1 MTRAPL
7 SLRAAAGPLGLAA
20 VLLAAAPPR
29 AVPPTVD
36 VTAVSLQPSRGRA
49 ELVIDVRGPV
59 EVSDFVLASPARL
72 VVDLVGARL
81 VAPVMRYDGVPRG
94 GVRNVRYAQFRPDVV
109 RVVVELDSARDYDV
123 RQDSQAVRVGI
134 QGAQEFASWSSDVSR
149 GSSRLVETP
158 ASAPAP
164 AVAAPAAP
172 AAPAASSVAASLPA
186 AMPAP
191 APASARASA
200 RAVPPS
206 PNPLGLTA
214 AATTSETQ
222 ARVSVTFDHSSI
234 EEVVATFAAFSGRS
248 IVLGKDATGTVTAEV
263 HDQPWDYALNAIL
276 AGQGLGAAELPGGII
291 RIDSK
296 ANLNATDSLEPLVQ
310 RIVPINYAKATSLQ
324 PSLLGI
330 VSARGKVIADSV
342 TNSIIVTETRARAL
356 SVDSFIQSLD
366 QRTPQIAIQARIVS
380 VNRTEL
386 EDLGLQYDLGTSTQ
400 FFNQLV
406 ARNDPST
413 PGAQFPSTTTVVNIG
428 GNAVAAIA
436 NASQALAD
444 GSPALNLVYSTV
456 VGNFALTAFLQALQ
470 TVTLADV
477 QAEPSVTVADN
488 RSATLFSGQDSPIR
502 TIDLSST
509 SVGGGTPPRAT
520 TSFKST
526 GIKLQVTPHV
536 VHGTREIMMLLH
548 AERSSVT
555 ASAITDIGATFN
567 NDYADTQL
575 LVRDGETIVI
585 GGLTVTEITVSKS
598 GIPFLVDLPVVGA
611 LFGFRNN
618 KEVRQD
624 LLILVTP
631 HIVDDFSTTGTGEQP
646 RP

>member
-29 AVPPTVD
+29 AVVPTVD

-59 EVSDFVLASPARL
+59 EVSDFVLAGPARL

-81 VAPVMRYDGVPRG
+81 VAPVMRYDGVSRG

-123 RQDSQAVRVGI
+123 RQDSGAVRVGI
-134 QGAQEFASWSSDVSR
+134 QGAQDFASWSSDVSR
-149 GSSRLVETP
+149 ASSHLIAAP
-158 ASAPAP
+158 APSMSAPA
-164 AVAAPAAP
+164 AAA
-172 AAPAASSVAASLPA
+172 AASAGSTITASLPA
-186 AMPAP
+186 AIPAP
-191 APASARASA
+191 ANASAHAMAPAS
-200 RAVPPS
+200 
-206 PNPLGLTA
+206 NPLGLTA
-214 AATTSETQ
+214 AAQQSGTQ
-222 ARVSVTFDHSSI
+222 PRVSVTFDHSSI

-263 HDQPWDYALNAIL
+263 HDQPWDYAFNAIL
-276 AGQGLGAAELPGGII
+276 AGQGLGASELPGGII
-291 RIDSK
+291 RVDSK

-310 RIVPINYAKATSLQ
+310 RIVPINYARAVSLA
-324 PSLLGI
+324 PALLGV
-330 VSARGKVIADSV
+330 VSTRGKIIADSV
-342 TNSIIVTETRARAL
+342 TNSIIVTETRGRAL

-406 ARNDPST
+406 ARNNPASPGST
-413 PGAQFPSTTTVVNIG
+413 FPTSTTVVNIG
-428 GNAVAAIA
+428 GNAVAALA
-436 NASQALAD
+436 NASQTLAD
-444 GSPALNLVYSTV
+444 GAPALNLVYSTV

-470 TVTLADV
+470 TVTLADI

-502 TIDLSST
+502 TIDVGST
-509 SVGGGTPPRAT
+509 GVGGGTPPRAT
-520 TSFKST
+520 TSFKPT

-536 VHGTREIMMLLH
+536 VHGTREIMMVLH

-555 ASAITDIGATFN
+555 ASSISEIGATFN

-598 GIPFLVDLPVVGA
+598 GIPFLVDLPVIGA

>member
-29 AVPPTVD
+29 AVAPTVD

-49 ELVIDVRGPV
+49 ELVIDVRGSV

-81 VAPVMRYDGVPRG
+81 VAPVMRYDGVSRG

-123 RQDSQAVRVGI
+123 RQDSMAVRVGI
-134 QGAQEFASWSSDVSR
+134 QGAQEFALWSSDLTRTGARLIVPPAPATAPAAASSPASAASIVAAPVS
-149 GSSRLVETP
+149 SSLPAAIPAPTP
-158 ASAPAP
+158 ASA
-164 AVAAPAAP
+164 
-172 AAPAASSVAASLPA
+172 
-186 AMPAP
+186 
-191 APASARASA
+191 SAH
-200 RAVPPS
+200 AVPVAS
-206 PNPLGLTA
+206 NPLGLTA
-214 AATTSETQ
+214 PVLQSGTQ
-222 ARVSVTFDHSSI
+222 PRVSVTFDHSTI

-263 HDQPWDYALNAIL
+263 HDQPWDYAFNAIL

-291 RIDSK
+291 RVDSK

-310 RIVPINYAKATSLQ
+310 RIVPINYARAVSLA
-324 PSLLGI
+324 PSLLGV
-330 VSARGKVIADSV
+330 VSTRGKVIADSV

-406 ARNDPST
+406 ARNDPAT
-413 PGAQFPSTTTVVNIG
+413 PGATFPSSTTVVNIG

-436 NASQALAD
+436 NASQSLAD
-444 GSPALNLVYSTV
+444 GAPALNLVYSTV

-502 TIDLSST
+502 VVDVSASST
-509 SVGGGTPPRAT
+509 GGGTPPRAT
-520 TSFKST
+520 VQFKST
-526 GIKLQVTPHV
+526 GIKLLVTPHV
-536 VHGTREIMMLLH
+536 VRGTREIMMVLH
-548 AERSSVT
+548 AERSSVV
-555 ASAITDIGATFN
+555 ASAISDIGATFN

-598 GIPFLVDLPVVGA
+598 GIPFLVDLPVIGA

>member
-7 SLRAAAGPLGLAA
+7 SLRAAAGSLGLAA

-29 AVPPTVD
+29 AVVPTVD

-59 EVSDFVLASPARL
+59 EVSDFVLAGPARL

-81 VAPVMRYDGVPRG
+81 VAPVMRYDGVSRG

-123 RQDSQAVRVGI
+123 RQDSGAVRVGI
-134 QGAQEFASWSSDVSR
+134 QGAQDFASWSSDVSR
-149 GSSRLVETP
+149 ASSRLVAAP
-158 ASAPAP
+158 ASSVSAPA
-164 AVAAPAAP
+164 AAAPAAP
-172 AAPAASSVAASLPA
+172 AAAGGSTVAASLPA
-186 AMPAP
+186 AIP
-191 APASARASA
+191 APASASAHAAPPAS
-200 RAVPPS
+200 
-206 PNPLGLTA
+206 NPLGLTA
-214 AATTSETQ
+214 AVQQSGTQ
-222 ARVSVTFDHSSI
+222 PRVSVTFDHSSI
-234 EEVVATFAAFSGRS
+234 EDVVATFAAFSGRS

-263 HDQPWDYALNAIL
+263 HDQPWDYAFNAIL
-276 AGQGLGAAELPGGII
+276 AGQGLGATELPGGII
-291 RIDSK
+291 RVDSK

-310 RIVPINYAKATSLQ
+310 RIVPINYARAVSLA
-324 PSLLGI
+324 PSLLGV

-342 TNSIIVTETRARAL
+342 TNSIIVTETRTRAL

-406 ARNDPST
+406 ARNNPAS
-413 PGAQFPSTTTVVNIG
+413 PGTTFPSTTTVVNIG
-428 GNAVAAIA
+428 GNAVAALA
-436 NASQALAD
+436 NASQSLAD
-444 GSPALNLVYSTV
+444 GAPALNLVYSTV

-536 VHGTREIMMLLH
+536 VHGTREIMMVLH

-555 ASAITDIGATFN
+555 ASSISDIGATFN

-598 GIPFLVDLPVVGA
+598 GIPFLVDLPVIGA